1 MFKRITAFFIAS
13 LLALSL
19 FAGITASAT
28 EPQSSIECKNVILMI
43 GSGMSPSHV
52 KAASVK
58 LGRTLNIERLQYSGT
73 LETTNSNNAIADP
86 AAAATALSTG
96 KRTTNFRLGV
106 DANDNE
112 TLLITEALQ
121 AVGKKV
127 GIITDKNL
135 NDATTAAFS
144 VHNTLKSDYYGIARQ
159 QIASG
164 LDLFL
169 GGGSKY
175 YDNYRD
181 SFAAAGYEYVT
192 TPQRLDDMAV
202 GKKYFGAFSNYT
214 FETGYNV
221 PTLSQMLTKATEVLD
236 NENGF
241 FIVAEGGLIDKY
253 SFARNM
259 TKMTSELGKFD
270 DAVGVAMSY
279 VDEHPD
285 TLLLVVGDV
294 EAGNLE
300 LPERVNSGNVKDT
313 CFKSYG
319 TSSLPAALYTYGANA
334 SAFTGEHVSTDVPK
348 FIAASLGI
356 TSFGSTRELIS
367 SERDYIVEQLN
378 SFSSWTFTNVKKNS
392 SINGVKLTTTSSN
405 NSAVTARCA
414 NGSLVIMANAKVGFE
429 LTVTPPLATPFKLK
443 NGGSTDLSGFDGFV
457 ITAPG
462 LSEYDFEITVGKG
475 SEFSAKSKL
484 SLSMA
489 NRYNEIIIPFS
500 AFEPA
505 ITPENAIGLDTFK
518 FSSEGCATKTTIM
531 FDSIHA
537 YKIDEGLNYYE
548 ALGVA
553 YTKDPMEY
561 TDASF
566 APFAASLEACES
578 AASRADRYA
587 AKVDLLNKI
596 EELVPV
602 SVTAENF
609 DIMEANAGAVDTES
623 VAYAVGE
630 SGIDIFCGAATS
642 SVTFNTIP
650 EKSGNYSAVRLRLD
664 SLNPDATCGDFAVSL
679 ILSSSAGEE
688 TVTVQRCIIDSGY
701 YYFPINTA
709 VSDITAVKVQFE
721 NALVGAA
728 IRIEAVELVSAAQ
741 AKAKFVKT
749 PSALEILRAAAGFA
763 VVENGDLDG
772 DGRITVA
779 DALIALRAAAGLA

>member
-19 FAGITASAT
+19 FAGITVSAS
-28 EPQSSIECKNVILMI
+28 EPQTGLECKNVILMI

-58 LGRTLNIERLQYSGT
+58 LGNDLNIDRLQYTGT
-73 LETTNSNNAIADP
+73 LEVANSDNAIADP
-86 AAAATALSTG
+86 ASAATALSSG

-112 TLLITEALQ
+112 ALLLTEALQ
-121 AVGKKV
+121 AAGKKV

-135 NDATTAAFS
+135 NDATPAAFS

-175 YDNYRD
+175 YDNYRE
-181 SFAAAGYEYVT
+181 SFAPAGYEYVT
-192 TPQRLDDMAV
+192 TPQRLNDMVA

-221 PTLSQMLTKATEVLD
+221 PTLSQMLTKAIEVLD

-259 TKMTSELGKFD
+259 AKMTTELGKFD

-285 TLLLVVGDV
+285 TLLVVVGDV
-294 EAGNLE
+294 EAGALK
-300 LPERVNSGNVKDT
+300 LPERVNSGNVT
-313 CFKSYG
+313 NNCFSSYG
-319 TSSLPAALYTYGANA
+319 TSNYPTALYTYGANA
-334 SAFTGEHVSTDVPK
+334 GAFNGNHINTDVPK

-356 TSFGSTRELIS
+356 SAFGTSNELIS
-367 SERDYIVEQLN
+367 SERDYRVEELN
-378 SFSSWTFTNVKKNS
+378 SFSSWSFTNIKKNS
-392 SINGVKLTTTSSN
+392 NVNGIKLTTTSNN
-405 NSAVTARCA
+405 NSAVTAMCTK
-414 NGSLVIMANAKVGFE
+414 GQLVVMANARVGFE
-429 LTVTPPLATPFKLK
+429 LSVTAPVASPFKLK
-443 NGGSTDLSGFDGFV
+443 SSGSADLSSYDGFV
-457 ITAPG
+457 ISAPG
-462 LSEYDFEITVGKG
+462 LSENDFKLTVGKG
-475 SEFSAKSKL
+475 TDFTATTDL
-484 SLSMA
+484 SLSMS
-489 NRYNEIIIPFS
+489 NSYNEIVIPFS

-518 FSSEGCATKTTIM
+518 FSCEGCSVKTTITIN
-531 FDSIHA
+531 SIHA
-537 YKIDEGLNYYE
+537 YKVDDGLNYFE

-553 YTKDPMEY
+553 YSKDPMEY
-561 TDASF
+561 TAASF
-566 APFAASLEACES
+566 EPFAASLQACK
-578 AASRADRYA
+578 AAVTRADRYA
-587 AKVDLLNKI
+587 AKLDLLQKI

-602 SVTAENF
+602 SITAEDF
-609 DIMEANAGAVDTES
+609 GIIEVNADALDTES
-623 VAYAVGE
+623 AAYSVNE
-630 SGIDIFCGAATS
+630 NVIEVFCGAATS
-642 SVTFNTIP
+642 SVSFKNIP
-650 EKSGNYSAVRLRLD
+650 EKNGNYSAVRLRLE
-664 SLNPDATCGDFAVSL
+664 SLNPDTTCGDFAITLVVS
-679 ILSSSAGEE
+679 SGAGDE
-688 TVTVQRCIIDSGY
+688 TVTVQRCLYNSGY

-709 VSDITAVKVQFE
+709 VSDIIALKVQFE

-779 DALIALRAAAGLA
+779 DALIALRAEAGLA

>member
-1 MFKRITAFFIAS
+1 MIKKITAFFIAS
-13 LLALSL
+13 LMALSL
-19 FAGITASAT
+19 FAGISVSAS
-28 EPQSSIECKNVILMI
+28 EPQSGMECKNIILMI
-43 GSGMSPSHV
+43 GSGTSPSHV

-58 LGRTLNIERLQYSGT
+58 LGRDLNIERLQYSGT
-73 LETTNSNNAIADP
+73 LQTTNSNNAVSDP

-96 KRTTNFRLGV
+96 KKTVNFRLGV
-106 DANDNE
+106 DANDEE
-112 TLLITEALQ
+112 TLLITEALR
-121 AVGKKV
+121 AAGKKI

-135 NDATTAAFS
+135 NDATPAAFS

-175 YDNYRD
+175 YDGYRS
-181 SFAAAGYEYVT
+181 SFAEAGYEYVT
-192 TPQRLDDMAV
+192 TPQRLNDMVA

-221 PTLSQMLTKATEVLD
+221 PTLSQMLIKATEILD

-259 TKMTSELGKFD
+259 AKMTSELGKFD
-270 DAVGVAMSY
+270 DAVGVAMAY

-285 TLLLVVGDV
+285 TLLIVAGDV
-294 EAGNLE
+294 EAGSLE
-300 LPERVNSGNVKDT
+300 LPERVNSGNVKDS

-319 TSSLPAALYTYGANA
+319 TSNTPTALYTYGAYA
-334 SAFTGEHVSTDVPK
+334 AAFTGEHVNTDVPK

-356 TSFGSTRELIS
+356 NAFGSTAELIS
-367 SERDYIVEQLN
+367 SERDYMVEELN
-378 SFSSWTFTNVKKNS
+378 SFSSWTFTNIKKNS
-392 SINGVKLTTTSSN
+392 NVNGITLTTTSSN

-429 LTVTPPLATPFKLK
+429 LTVTAPLASPFKLK
-443 NGGSTDLSGFDGFV
+443 NGGSADLSGFDGFV
-457 ITAPG
+457 ISAPG
-462 LSEYDFEITVGKG
+462 LSDNEFELTVGKG
-475 SEFSAKSKL
+475 NEFSAKTNL

-489 NRYNEIIIPFS
+489 NSYNEIVIPFS

-518 FSSEGCATKTTIM
+518 FSCSGCAVKTTIM
-531 FDSIHA
+531 LDSIHA
-537 YKIDEGLNYYE
+537 YKIDNGLNYYE
-548 ALGVA
+548 ALGVG
-553 YTKDPMEY
+553 YSKDPMEY
-561 TDASF
+561 TAASF
-566 APFAASLEACES
+566 APFAASLEACKT
-578 AASRADRYA
+578 ATTRAGRYA
-587 AKVDLLNKI
+587 AKLDLLNKI

-602 SVTAENF
+602 SVTAEDF
-609 DIMEANAGAVDTES
+609 GIMEANAGALVTES
-623 VAYAVGE
+623 AAYAE
-630 SGIDIFCGAATS
+630 SENGIELFCGATTS
-642 SVTFNTIP
+642 SVAFNTIP
-650 EKSGNYSAVRLRLD
+650 EKSGSYSAIRLRLD
-664 SLNPDATCGDFAVSL
+664 SLNPDATCGDFAISL
-679 ILSSSAGEE
+679 ILSSANGDE
-688 TVTVQRCIIDSGY
+688 TVTVQRCLIDSGY

-709 VSDITAVKVQFE
+709 VSDITALKVQFE
-721 NALVGAA
+721 NAEIGAT

-763 VVENGDLDG
+763 IVENGDLDG

-779 DALIALRAAAGLA
+779 DALIALRAEAGLA